1 MEYGNTPQNRE
12 RIFIV
17 GFLEQKAF
25 NKFSFPNKTKLKK
38 TIHSC
43 LDKIVDEKYYYNNKP
58 LYKKL
63 KNDVVKKD
71 TIYQWRRKYVRENK
85 SNKGISSYQ
94 LAKELGIT
102 QKSSWFMGHRIR
114 SMPLYIVAS
123 SVQSVALASA
133 CLSIIRRWAER
144 LIEQGRIEVNNKT
157 ASIGDKAQITDTVKI
172 DGRKIDLTRYQE
184 EETKVIIL
192 NKQAGVICSNKD
204 EKGRKSVFDLL
215 PKESRWV
222 MVGRLDLNTSGLLL
236 FTNNGDLA
244 NKLMRPSSEI
254 DREYAVRVLG
264 KVEPEDLQQLTD
276 GIELDDGFA
285 KFTRVSVGGGQGAN
299 RWYKVVLKEG
309 RKREVRR
316 LWESLGF
323 KVSRLIRIRFGEIRL
338 PDNLRANQVDT
349 LKPGQVKLLLDM
361 VNLQK

>member
-1 MEYGNTPQNRE
+1 MERLQKLIATAGYG
-12 RIFIV
+12 
-17 GFLEQKAF
+17 
-25 NKFSFPNKTKLKK
+25 S
-38 TIHSC
+38 
-43 LDKIVDEKYYYNNKP
+43 
-58 LYKKL
+58 
-63 KNDVVKKD
+63 
-71 TIYQWRRKYVRENK
+71 
-85 SNKGISSYQ
+85 
-94 LAKELGIT
+94 
-102 QKSSWFMGHRIR
+102 
-114 SMPLYIVAS
+114 
-123 SVQSVALASA
+123 
-133 CLSIIRRWAER
+133 RRWAER

-172 DGRKIDLTRYQE
+172 DGRKIDLARYQE

-204 EKGRKSVFDLL
+204 EEGRKSVFDLL

-244 NKLMRPSSEI
+244 NKLMHPSSEI

-264 KVEPEDLQQLTD
+264 KVEQEDLQQLTD

-285 KFTRVSVGGGQGAN
+285 KFSRVSVGGGQGAN

-338 PDNLRANQVDT
+338 PDNLRANQIDF
-349 LKPGQVKLLLDM
+349 LKPGQVKLLLDA
-361 VNLQK
+361 VNLRK